1 MQQPLHLYHNSSK
14 GNFKGLILTQ
24 RVKSNIT
31 QREHEYTPRQILY
44 NKLQLK
50 KHLKNMCN
58 TPLANRTVN
67 NCSNISWRIL
77 TSTKTKPNNEKEKNI
92 LKKEPNKEKENIN
105 KIKIDNIDNNEKR
118 EQNKIIYEKKKLK
131 GKLITLS
138 KDVFIMDE
146 NKYKLYNMN
155 LHENIEERQN
165 EKMNT
170 YENEFRKKNNVNVI
184 TKKTSDIFQKI
195 TPTFRYEDYYIS
207 PDEFFKQN
215 FNEKETDILMSDPG
229 YFTLPN
235 ATFSQMKCLELRTLS
250 KILNS
255 EEKKT
260 EKVKKKIKKIDFLQN
275 KKPEKKETIR
285 IDKPKKRKSS
295 KKWKPLLKIGLK
307 NEFKS
312 NVADCPLLNQTY
324 AEKIKQYSERKEE
337 SEIMK
342 KIFYK
347 KMKEEEK
354 AKIEFK
360 INQEKQKYLENFQ
373 INKIVNTIHNIYLS
387 KK

>member
-1 MQQPLHLYHNSSK
+1 MQQPLHLCHNSNKWDYK
-14 GNFKGLILTQ
+14 GFILTH
-24 RVKSNIT
+24 REKTNIT
-31 QREHEYTPRQILY
+31 QEHEYIPRQILY
-44 NKLQLK
+44 NKLKLK
-50 KHLKNMCN
+50 QHLKSICN
-58 TPLANRTVN
+58 TPKGNRTVN
-67 NCSNISWRIL
+67 NSSSISWRIL
-77 TSTKTKPNNEKEKNI
+77 TSTKTKAHNEKDNNI
-92 LKKEPNKEKENIN
+92 LKKEPNKENENKN
-105 KIKIDNIDNNEKR
+105 KIKLDSIDNIEKR
-118 EQNKIIYEKKKLK
+118 EQKKIIYEKKKLK

-155 LHENIEERQN
+155 LNENIEEKQN
-165 EKMNT
+165 EKMNN

-184 TKKTSDIFQKI
+184 TKKTPDYFQKI
-195 TPTFRYEDYYIS
+195 KPTFRYEDYYVT
-207 PDEFFKQN
+207 PDEFFQQN

-235 ATFSQMKCLELRTLS
+235 ATFSQIKFLKLRTLS

-260 EKVKKKIKKIDFLQN
+260 EKIKKKIKKIGFSQN
-275 KKPEKKETIR
+275 KKKIEKKGKIR
-285 IDKPKKRKSS
+285 LCKPKKHNSY

-324 AEKIKQYSERKEE
+324 EEKIKLYSERKEE
-337 SEIMK
+337 NEIMK

-347 KMKEEEK
+347 KKKEEEK
-354 AKIEFK
+354 AKIEAK
-360 INQEKQKYLENFQ
+360 INQEKQKHRENFQ